1 MWSLKDKRTKWKH
14 LSLICRESSAHAKMK
29 WIIVLGVGAQIAWFG
44 GWPRG
49 LLNDKNNA
57 NLESVLVMKGSLRL
71 NCRPKIEIA
80 FVLFYDRKLLKITKK
95 SLARKIT

>member
-1 MWSLKDKRTKWKH
+1 MNYCS
-14 LSLICRESSAHAKMK
+14 
-29 WIIVLGVGAQIAWFG
+29 GVEPQIACFS

-71 NCRPKIEIA
+71 TGRPKIEIA
-80 FVLFYDRKLLKITKK
+80 FVLFYDRKLFKITKK
-95 SLARKIT
+95 SLAPKIT

>member
-1 MWSLKDKRTKWKH
+1 
-14 LSLICRESSAHAKMK
+14 MK
-29 WIIVLGVGAQIAWFG
+29 WIIVLGVGAQIAWFS
-44 GWPRG
+44 GWPRD

-71 NCRPKIEIA
+71 TGRPKIEIA

-95 SLARKIT
+95 SLAPKIT